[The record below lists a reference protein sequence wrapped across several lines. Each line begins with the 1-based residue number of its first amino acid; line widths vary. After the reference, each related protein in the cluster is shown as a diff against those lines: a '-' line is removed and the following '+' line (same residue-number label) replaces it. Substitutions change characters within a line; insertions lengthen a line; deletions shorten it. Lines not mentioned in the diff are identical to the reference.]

1 MEVPDNPGVYS
12 FIRKWSVVETE
23 NHMRINEM
31 INNINNGAGTGI
43 NTDLSSVNSAGS
55 FKDKTTALFDDKM
68 SAVGFF
74 KASETKNVKRSFN
87 YTLDEAKGLADKDGA
102 FGDKLLNS
110 LNGDHNNDKE
120 LVKNLT
126 GDDYDDLSDEGMSL
140 EKFSK
145 ERLERAI
152 ERIKENREFRDA
164 QLSEGVEKRQDYRES
179 VEKMAVS
186 NLAENG
192 SEKLIA
198 KLLAEADI
206 PVTEEN
212 IEEVKQA
219 ADIAV
224 NAGKLNDSSESYLI
238 KNGLAP
244 TIGNIYKASHSG
256 EMRTVK
262 LDDASWEGLKT
273 GALDI
278 ISEAGIGTEKGLESA
293 RWLVEH
299 DIPVTAENISYKA
312 ELDEYNAKQN
322 IDPARNEIYS
332 AAVKSMQT
340 GGSARDGMLIVRFDE
355 AMASMDKEMADLIEK
370 LPTVGNAA
378 IHQAIMD
385 GATEESVTLP
395 QLLSA
400 EEKVEATNQALA
412 GITSKMSEEEV
423 TVRIRLEEVRISLNL
438 EAGRRLM
445 ANGIDI
451 LSDGLMRVSEGLRE
465 LQKELFENIYKEI
478 GADLKTGLINAGE
491 GTAESLMGISEAAEL
506 ALETK
511 LGLENISNS
520 PLDFYKATFE
530 VRHTVTLAELS
541 ADGELLIRESVSGT
555 SGSVSVNP
563 SSMQMALAS
572 YEGSSTEVRRDLG
585 DSIKKAFAGSVD
597 SLLSSNGLE
606 LTEANRRAVRILG
619 YNSMEITAENIE
631 EIKFFDAKVT
641 GLIERMTGPVV
652 MTMIRD
658 GINPLECTV
667 DELDAKVSSIINEQG
682 NTLEQK
688 YSEFLVRMEETN
700 SITENERNAYIGI
713 YRLLYNVEKDDG
725 AAIGSLL
732 NSGRELTFG
741 NLMTEARTRV
751 TAVDLSADDTTGVKT
766 SSYTNSVTDQINT
779 AFNYQRSLVR
789 DSLGVTDPGL
799 WDKALSG
806 KNYPKVTIEEL
817 HDGLFSGNTAGNGSE
832 DLTVNNVG
840 VSDLRA
846 QDIVKTM
853 TANTPASAFLNSFG
867 IKDSFEN
874 RKVVE
879 DVLSGSFDEDSAISV
894 TAEELNDALESG
906 SKFDELLGIKTRMA
920 NALTGQ
926 AFRTAITAQAAA
938 ELNGRVERIGM
949 LKALAGKGH
958 YRLNVS
964 DGEESKTVNLTI
976 IRNEG
981 NAGTVSV
988 EIQKQD
994 YNMQADLNLVMM
1006 DQRYNG
1012 PAITKG
1018 NVYFT
1023 DNSVS
1028 DNAGQ
1033 TGSKDAYIEKIR
1045 TALENSGIN
1054 ADNINIVSE
1063 NRSNESYVSYL
1074 AQQRKVSSDREE
1086 NTNNKDTIFKV
1097 AKAVLSAF

>member
-1 MEVPDNPGVYS
+1 
-12 FIRKWSVVETE
+12 
-23 NHMRINEM
+23 
-31 INNINNGAGTGI
+31 
-43 NTDLSSVNSAGS
+43 
-55 FKDKTTALFDDKM
+55 
-68 SAVGFF
+68 
-74 KASETKNVKRSFN
+74 
-87 YTLDEAKGLADKDGA
+87 
-102 FGDKLLNS
+102 
-110 LNGDHNNDKE
+110 
-120 LVKNLT
+120 
-126 GDDYDDLSDEGMSL
+126 
-140 EKFSK
+140 
-145 ERLERAI
+145 
-152 ERIKENREFRDA
+152 
-164 QLSEGVEKRQDYRES
+164 
-179 VEKMAVS
+179 
-186 NLAENG
+186 
-192 SEKLIA
+192 
-198 KLLAEADI
+198 
-206 PVTEEN
+206 
-212 IEEVKQA
+212 
-219 ADIAV
+219 
-224 NAGKLNDSSESYLI
+224 
-238 KNGLAP
+238 
-244 TIGNIYKASHSG
+244 
-256 EMRTVK
+256 
-262 LDDASWEGLKT
+262 
-273 GALDI
+273 
-278 ISEAGIGTEKGLESA
+278 
-293 RWLVEH
+293 
-299 DIPVTAENISYKA
+299 
-312 ELDEYNAKQN
+312 
-322 IDPARNEIYS
+322 
-332 AAVKSMQT
+332 
-340 GGSARDGMLIVRFDE
+340 
-355 AMASMDKEMADLIEK
+355 
-370 LPTVGNAA
+370 
-378 IHQAIMD
+378 
-385 GATEESVTLP
+385 
-395 QLLSA
+395 
-400 EEKVEATNQALA
+400 
-412 GITSKMSEEEV
+412 
-423 TVRIRLEEVRISLNL
+423 
-438 EAGRRLM
+438 M

-555 SGSVSVNP
+555 SGSISVNP
-563 SSMQMALAS
+563 SSMQTALAS

-606 LTEANRRAVRILG
+606 LTEGNRRAVRILG

-631 EIKFFDAKVT
+631 EIKFYDAKVT

-658 GINPLECTV
+658 GINPLDCTI

-751 TAVDLSADDTTGVKT
+751 TAVDLSVDDTTGIKT

-779 AFNYQRSLVR
+779 AFNYQRSMVR

-806 KNYPKVTIEEL
+806 KNYPEVTIEEL
-817 HDGLFSGNTAGNGSE
+817 HDGLFPENTAGNGSE
-832 DLTVNNVG
+832 DLTVNNAG

-867 IKDSFEN
+867 IKDSFQN
-874 RKVVE
+874 RKAAE
-879 DVLSGSFDEDSAISV
+879 DVLLGSAGE
-894 TAEELNDALESG
+894 G
-906 SKFDELLGIKTRMA
+906 FDELLGIKTRMA

-1012 PAITKG
+1012 PAVTKG
-1018 NVYFT
+1018 NVYYTAKNAET
-1023 DNSVS
+1023 DNGTAS
-1028 DNAGQ
+1028 NNIGQ
-1033 TGSKDAYIEKIR
+1033 TGSEDVYIEKIR

-1054 ADNINIVSE
+1054 ADNINIVGE

-1074 AQQRKVSSDREE
+1074 AQQRKASSDREE
-1086 NTNNKDTIFKV
+1086 NINNKDTIFKV